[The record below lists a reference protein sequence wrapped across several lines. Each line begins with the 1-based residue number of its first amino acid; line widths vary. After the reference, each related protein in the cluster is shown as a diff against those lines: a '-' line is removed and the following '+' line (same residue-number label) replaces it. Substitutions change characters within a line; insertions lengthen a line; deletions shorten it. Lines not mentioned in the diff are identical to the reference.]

1 MSSKAKR
8 LEKKTKFQYPLDYYN
23 DTICTLLL
31 SANVQQK
38 EPYKVKDIKALVKTM
53 EVDFADENWTEQFE
67 KDFGKKVDFN
77 YICAALSRTT
87 GNMIFQPYFAGR
99 VLSLREDGF
108 MPRTVMEGQI
118 ITFIQ
123 EKEND

>member
-67 KDFGKKVDFN
+67 KDFGKKVDWSF
-77 YICAALSRTT
+77 ICAFVSKES
-87 GNMIFQPYFAGR
+87 GNMIFQPILEGT
-99 VLSLREDGF
+99 VISLRPDNF
-108 MPRTVMEGQI
+108 FPRTVMYGRPI
-118 ITFIQ
+118 MFIGD
-123 EKEND
+123 K